1 MFAKNLI
8 SFFSL
13 IAISGSLISPAKS
26 HYDRTSFGEGTAAF
40 ACTLLWEGYPKY
52 KVERL
57 ISRFVERIE
66 NSTFTEAEMNQMAY
80 GYRDQIRITRN
91 CDLRMRY

>member
-1 MFAKNLI
+1 MFSKRI
-8 SFFSL
+8 FVFFSL
-13 IAISGSLISPAKS
+13 IAISGSFISPAKA

-40 ACTLLWEGYPKY
+40 ACALLWEGYPKY
-52 KVERL
+52 KIESL
-57 ISRFVERIE
+57 ISRFAERIE
-66 NSTFTEAEMNQMAY
+66 KSTFTEKEMNQMAY

>member
-1 MFAKNLI
+1 MFSKRI
-8 SFFSL
+8 FVFFSL
-13 IAISGSLISPAKS
+13 IAISGSFISPAKA

-40 ACTLLWEGYPKY
+40 ACSLLWEGYPKY
-52 KVERL
+52 KVENL

-66 NSTFTEAEMNQMAY
+66 KSNFTEEEMNQMAY